1 MASSSCRILF
11 FLLAVASSSTAFQLV
26 GGGGRKV
33 GGRTEVPH
41 VESNKEVQDLG
52 LFCVEEYNHRLR
64 GGRRAGSEAL
74 TFLRVVAA
82 ERQVVSGIKYY
93 LKISARDGRER
104 TFDAIVVVKPWLK
117 SRSLLS
123 FTPSAHH

>member
-1 MASSSCRILF
+1 MASSSCCILF
-11 FLLAVASSSTAFQLV
+11 FLLAVASSPTAFQLV
-26 GGGGRKV
+26 GGDGRKV

-41 VESNKEVQDLG
+41 VESDKEVQDLG
-52 LFCVEEYNHRLR
+52 LFCVEEYNQRLH
-64 GGRRAGSEAL
+64 GGRSEAL

-93 LKISARDGRER
+93 LKIAARDGRER

-123 FTPSAHH
+123 FTPSAHY